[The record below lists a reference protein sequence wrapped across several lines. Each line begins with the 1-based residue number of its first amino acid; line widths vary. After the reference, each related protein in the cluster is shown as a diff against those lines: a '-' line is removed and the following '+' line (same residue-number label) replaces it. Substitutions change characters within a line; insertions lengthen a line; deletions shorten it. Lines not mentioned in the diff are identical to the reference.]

1 MKTKLAIY
9 GLAVL
14 SLAGL
19 AVLLSCSGGG
29 STGVS
34 NTPQPTSLGSAVVF
48 TGDAPVCDVVSFTV
62 TITGATLT
70 PEGGGS
76 PVSVVSS
83 SSPVTVDFACL
94 MDFTVPLSFTNVATG
109 TYTSATLTLST
120 PQLVVLAGSPLAP
133 TSLTTTLTSSTATAT
148 INPGLLV
155 SSNGSAGLFLDFDLR
170 QSVQT
175 NSSGQ
180 ATGSVTPTFYATPST
195 PTRNTG
201 LGEIEQLSGVVQSVT
216 TTSNNAAFNGSF
228 TIQTSDGSILTI
240 NTTTTTRFDSW
251 AGVNNLGELA
261 TGTVVS
267 VSAYV
272 DTNGNIVA
280 LGVEVEEQANQNE
293 NRSAF
298 QGMVTSVTQ
307 NGSGA
312 VTQFSLFVRTELR
325 DQSDTVPLRSVL
337 SVNVSSSTRF
347 RIEAFMRNEWGLP
360 FSATTMG
367 VGQEVTVNGQ
377 LQTGPPVTLSAS
389 SVLLREQSV
398 LGNFSALVGS
408 GKNVFTFSPC
418 SAVFNGQSVTA
429 VVFADSN
436 FVRVSGL
443 ANLTTG
449 TPIVV
454 RGLLL
459 YEPTAV
465 MGQGGVSLGPG
476 WVMEASQVH
485 QLSQS
490 TSPGM

>member
-1 MKTKLAIY
+1 MKTRLAIY

-14 SLAGL
+14 LLAGL
-19 AVLLSCSGGG
+19 AVVLSCSGGG
-29 STGVS
+29 STS
-34 NTPQPTSLGSAVVF
+34 LSTSQPASSGSMVVF
-48 TGDAPVCDVVSFTV
+48 AGDAAACDVVSFTM
-62 TITGATLT
+62 TITDMTLT

-83 SSPVTVDFACL
+83 GSPVTVDFACL
-94 MDFTVPLSFTNVATG
+94 MDFTVPLSFTNVGTG
-109 TYTSATLTLST
+109 TYTGATLTLSN
-120 PQLVVLAGSPLAP
+120 PQLEVLAGSPLVP
-133 TSLTTTLTSSTATAT
+133 TALTTTLTSSSATVT

-155 SSNGSAGLFLDFDLR
+155 SSNGSAGLFLDFNLR

-180 ATGSVTPTFYATPST
+180 ATGNVTPTFYATPST

-201 LGEIEQLSGVVQSVT
+201 LGEIEQLSGVVQSVS
-216 TTSNNAAFNGSF
+216 TTSANAAFNGSF

-240 NTTTTTRFDSW
+240 NTTTKTRFDSR
-251 AGVNNLGELA
+251 AGVDNLGELA
-261 TGTVVS
+261 VGTVVT
-267 VSAYV
+267 VRAYV

-280 LGVEVEEQANQNE
+280 LGVEVEEQGNQEE

-312 VTQFSLFVRTELR
+312 VTQFNLFVRAELP
-325 DQSDTVPLRSVL
+325 DQSATVPLRSVL
-337 SVNVSSSTRF
+337 TVNVSGSTWYRP
-347 RIEAFMRNEWGLP
+347 EAFMWNEWGLP

-389 SVLLREQSV
+389 SVFLREQSI
-398 LGNFSALVGS
+398 LGNFTALVGS
-408 GKNVFTFSPC
+408 GSSVFTFAPC
-418 SAVFNGQSVTA
+418 SAVFNGQSITA

-436 FVRVSGL
+436 FVSVSGL
-443 ANLTTG
+443 AGLTAQ

-454 RGLLL
+454 RGLLF

-465 MGQGGVSLGPG
+465 TGQGGVSLGPG

-485 QLSQS
+485 QLSQ
-490 TSPGM
+490 